1 MIRKFAERT
10 VAAALVLAPIPPV
23 AAASASSATGHR
35 TEIDAANRKATFEPI
50 ANRFANAV
58 QVYPF
63 VEGGI
68 YHVLTAPGNVT
79 DITLQQG
86 EALVAVASGDTARWI
101 IGDTTSGSQAKKR
114 THVLVKPIQA
124 GLSTNLVITTD
135 RRSYHIALTSAAR
148 SSMIGLAWTYPQ
160 DELLALQRADAA
172 AKAATPAATG
182 LQVDQLNFNYAISGD
197 RPTWR
202 PLRAFDDGR
211 QTFIEFPASLAVDEA
226 PPLFLVGDK
235 GEAQLVNYRVK
246 GRYYV
251 IDRIFHVA
259 ELRLGTRHQTIVRIT
274 RTTEAYA
281 AGRGA

>member
-1 MIRKFAERT
+1 MNRKIASRT
-10 VAAALVLAPIPPV
+10 LAAALILAPLNPVLA
-23 AAASASSATGHR
+23 ASTAPGTSRPT
-35 TEIDAANRKATFEPI
+35 TVDTANRKATFEPI

-63 VEGGI
+63 IDGGI
-68 YHVLTAPGNVT
+68 YHVLTSPGNVT
-79 DITLQQG
+79 DIALQQG
-86 EALVAVASGDTARWI
+86 EALIAVASGDTARWI
-101 IGDTTSGSQAKKR
+101 IGDTTSGSQATKR
-114 THVLVKPIQA
+114 THILVKPIQA

-135 RRSYHIALTSAAR
+135 RRSYHITLTSAAK
-148 SSMIGLAWTYPQ
+148 SAMTGLAWTYPQ
-160 DELLALQRADAA
+160 DELLALKQAA
-172 AKAATPAATG
+172 AAAQTAAPVATG
-182 LQVDQLNFNYAISGD
+182 LQVDQLHFNYAISGD

-211 QTFIEFPASLAVDEA
+211 QTFIQFPASLSVDEA

-281 AGRGA
+281 AGRRA